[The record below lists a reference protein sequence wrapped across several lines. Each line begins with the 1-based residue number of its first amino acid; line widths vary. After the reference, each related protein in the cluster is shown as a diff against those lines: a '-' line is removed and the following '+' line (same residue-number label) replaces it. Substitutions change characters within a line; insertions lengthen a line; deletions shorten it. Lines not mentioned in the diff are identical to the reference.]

1 MSIIN
6 SYYNTFHKTDFD
18 MIDTDDEHIE
28 YTEPYYKDD
37 SFMLKTLRNNYVQH
51 IENWFNTPIYNHKGY
66 LHKYN
71 INQTDNFYNNHYNN
85 NYDYD
90 YNYDYEYDNDTNFT
104 QKELDDLYYYDDTNY
119 SKLLNKNNDNKDFFD
134 DNYIYN
140 RDICKTIFYDLENII
155 TSNGYIITDIN
166 QFKEDLIY
174 FIYRLSKL

>member
-6 SYYNTFHKTDFD
+6 SYYNTFHYTDFE

-28 YTEPYYKDD
+28 YTQPYYKDD

-51 IENWFNTPIYNHKGY
+51 IDNWFNMPIYNHKGY
-66 LHKYN
+66 LHKTDFK
-71 INQTDNFYNNHYNN
+71 QSDNFYNNDYCD

-90 YNYDYEYDNDTNFT
+90 YDYDNDINTT
-104 QKELDDLYYYDDTNY
+104 QKELDELYYYDDTNY
-119 SKLLNKNNDNKDFFD
+119 SKLLNKNNNNNDYFD

-140 RDICKTIFYDLENII
+140 RDICKTIFYDLEHII
-155 TSNGYIITDIN
+155 TSNGYIISDIN

-174 FIYRLSKL
+174 FIYRLYKL